1 MYYLTIMKSID
12 ALDHLD
18 KVVPYDS
25 FFQKRPVF
33 LVLID
38 YFQEVAS
45 FSKLK
50 DDAKAL
56 WRFIIEGFFVPNDV
70 LVVNWSKNSYFI
82 KSIWLFFGAKSL
94 EGAFF

>member
-25 FFQKRPVF
+25 FFQKRPVL

-56 WRFIIEGFFVPNDV
+56 
-70 LVVNWSKNSYFI
+70 
-82 KSIWLFFGAKSL
+82 
-94 EGAFF
+94 